1 VSGAS
6 GAADQH
12 DPAEMTAG
20 RGILQANFTTLQGI
34 MTGDEKLTTSHPVTD
49 CRNVLRKNL

>member
-1 VSGAS
+1 MLNPFSNA

-20 RGILQANFTTLQGI
+20 RGILQANFTAFKGL
-34 MTGDEKLTTSHPVTD
+34 
-49 CRNVLRKNL
+49 

>member
-1 VSGAS
+1 MEGVT

-20 RGILQANFTTLQGI
+20 RGILQANFTSIKGL
-34 MTGDEKLTTSHPVTD
+34 
-49 CRNVLRKNL
+49 